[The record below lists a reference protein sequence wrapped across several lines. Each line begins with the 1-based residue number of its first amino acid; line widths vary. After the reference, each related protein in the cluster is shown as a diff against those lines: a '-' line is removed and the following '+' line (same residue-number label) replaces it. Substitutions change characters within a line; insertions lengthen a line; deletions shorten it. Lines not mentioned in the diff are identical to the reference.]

1 LSARVDISLRKKIA
15 GRIWPRHSPL
25 VEKLNW
31 SSRWNALVRQSAGCP
46 SFPRREK
53 MYEYLNRS
61 SFDDGRLAIDFFEF
75 GVHTGGSLRAWCKIH
90 ASSESRFFGFD
101 SFQGLPEQ
109 WNDDAPAGTYSA
121 DGKIPQVDDPRV
133 EFIAG
138 WFQETLPAFLKAY
151 EPRNRLVIHNDSDL
165 YSSTLYCLT
174 MMNSF
179 ISPGTL
185 VVFDEFYDPIHEY
198 RALCDYSAA
207 YRRKF
212 RIVARTGGFTQAAVE
227 IS

>member
-1 LSARVDISLRKKIA
+1 M
-15 GRIWPRHSPL
+15 
-25 VEKLNW
+25 
-31 SSRWNALVRQSAGCP
+31 VRENAGCL
-46 SFPRREK
+46 SFSTREK
-53 MYEYLNRS
+53 MYEHLNRS
-61 SFDDGRLAIDFFEF
+61 LFDDGNLPIDFFEF
-75 GVHTGGSLRAWCKIH
+75 GVHKGGSLRAWSEIQR
-90 ASSESRFFGFD
+90 SPESRFFGFD
-101 SFQGLPEQ
+101 SFEGLPER
-109 WNDDAPAGTYSA
+109 WNGAPAGTYSA
-121 DGKIPQVDDPRV
+121 YGRTPQIPDRRV

-151 EPRNRLVIHNDSDL
+151 EPKNRLVIHNDSDL

-174 MMNSF
+174 MLDAF

-212 RIVARTGGFTQAAVE
+212 RIVARTSGFTQAAVE
-227 IS
+227 IT